1 MSEREDLT
9 HPMEDPPAPGQSKE
23 PQELPAA
30 NPPPDR
36 DDDAPDDGPLGPL
49 GKDESGELEM
59 EQTLHDGPP
68 SGHPEG
74 FGVDTPNPALDEG
87 LIDG

>member
-9 HPMEDPPAPGQSKE
+9 HPMEDPPAPGRSEE

-30 NPPPDR
+30 DPAPDR
-36 DDDAPDDGPLGPL
+36 DDAPDDGPLGPL
-49 GKDESGELEM
+49 GKHESGELEM
-59 EQTLHDGPP
+59 EETLHDGKT
-68 SGHPEG
+68 SEDLEG
-74 FGVDTPNPALDEG
+74 FGVDTPNPALEEG